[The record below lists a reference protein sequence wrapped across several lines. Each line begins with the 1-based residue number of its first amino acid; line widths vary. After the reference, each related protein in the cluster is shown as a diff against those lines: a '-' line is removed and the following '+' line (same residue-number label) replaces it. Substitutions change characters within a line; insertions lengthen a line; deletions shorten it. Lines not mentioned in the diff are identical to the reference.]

1 MLVTLGR
8 WMDRALNT
16 LAWYGRLI
24 LKDHFRIGATQG
36 DEIYS
41 C

>member
-1 MLVTLGR
+1 MLVMLGR
-8 WMDRALNT
+8 WIDRALNT

-24 LKDHFRIGATQG
+24 LKDQFRIGATQG